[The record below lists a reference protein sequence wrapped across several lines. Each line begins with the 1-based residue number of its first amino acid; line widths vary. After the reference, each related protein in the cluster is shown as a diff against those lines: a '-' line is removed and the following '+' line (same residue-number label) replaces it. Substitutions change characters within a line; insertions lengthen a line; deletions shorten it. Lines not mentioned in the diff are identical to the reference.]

1 MMMLFIVAY
10 AIAGTQIFGQQLRE
24 YKNEPEAFKTLFLI
38 LLGEFDFARME
49 RVDPTAA
56 IIFFY
61 SYVGWVFFVMLNI
74 FLAILN
80 DSYTAIVEQFDDEP
94 EETSE
99 WLSIAQRYHLL
110 QSWWRQRGMDKRIEL
125 LRKERRGV
133 ELAER
138 REHQKKLTTQRKQQM
153 QLDMLQAQKQEKKSL
168 ALFLIWPTSGT
179 LTVYLYGATTPPGS
193 PPPPPPPPTPP
204 LPLPKPRPT
213 HHGKSARV
221 RCKAAAVEMA
231 ASGALLE
238 GGGEQCGERNVS
250 NEEAVPQELLEV

>member
-10 AIAGTQIFGQQLRE
+10 AIAGTQIFGQQLKE

-153 QLDMLQAQKQEKKSL
+153 QLDMLQAQKNKKKNLSL
-168 ALFLIWPTSGT
+168 SFSFGPQVAHSLFIYMGRPLPPLP
-179 LTVYLYGATTPPGS
+179 LTPA
-193 PPPPPPPPTPP
+193 PPPHPP

-231 ASGALLE
+231 ASGALLK